1 MVSWVGMKHYVR
13 SWWKAIPQGVRQ
25 AIVFVLGMLLIL
37 ISPVIGSIPGPGGII
52 VFLAG
57 ISILASE
64 FDWAENLRAVL
75 TEKAP
80 AELKKRW
87 QPTPRWMLVFDV
99 TSLAL
104 LVGAV
109 VFYINRFIVPVI
121 SFTATA
127 VAIALFN
134 RNRLARIRARIKRK
148 H

>member
-1 MVSWVGMKHYVR
+1 MKHFVK
-13 SWWKAIPQGVRQ
+13 SWWKAIPQSVRR
-25 AIVFVLGMLLIL
+25 AAVFVVGMLLIL
-37 ISPVIGSIPGPGGII
+37 ISPIVGSIPGPGGII

-64 FDWAENLRAVL
+64 FDWAENFRAVL
-75 TEKAP
+75 TEKVP

-99 TSLAL
+99 TSLTL
-104 LVGAV
+104 LAGAV
-109 VFYINRFIVPVI
+109 VFYMNGFVIPVI

-134 RNRLARIRARIKRK
+134 RNRLSRISEQIKRK

>member
-1 MVSWVGMKHYVR
+1 MKHFVK
-13 SWWKAIPQGVRQ
+13 SWWKAIPQSVRR
-25 AIVFVLGMLLIL
+25 AAVFVVGMLLIL
-37 ISPVIGSIPGPGGII
+37 ISPIVGSIPGPGGMI

-64 FDWAENLRAVL
+64 FDWAENFRAVL
-75 TEKAP
+75 PEKVP

-99 TSLAL
+99 TSLTL
-104 LVGAV
+104 LAGAV
-109 VFYINRFIVPVI
+109 VFYMNGFVIPVI

-134 RNRLARIRARIKRK
+134 RNRLSRISEQIKRK

>member
-1 MVSWVGMKHYVR
+1 MKHFVK
-13 SWWKAIPQGVRQ
+13 SWWKAIPQSVRR
-25 AIVFVLGMLLIL
+25 AAVFVVGMLLIL
-37 ISPVIGSIPGPGGII
+37 ISPIVGSIPGPGGII

-64 FDWAENLRAVL
+64 FDWAENFRAVL
-75 TEKAP
+75 TEKVP

-104 LVGAV
+104 LAGAV
-109 VFYINRFIVPVI
+109 VFYMNGFVIPVI

-134 RNRLARIRARIKRK
+134 RNRLSRISERIKR
-148 H
+148 